1 MDDVKYQKLISL
13 ADELVSQV
21 RAEALVS
28 LRFLD
33 VALYKLKF
41 KYDFNT
47 TLFTDGEFLYMN
59 PNHIFGLYKAEYNM
73 LLMHNGDGLYYC
85 NNSDALANGRLFVCF
100 LLCDSIIIYWKIVIF
115 CINPIDFLSNIA

>member
-1 MDDVKYQKLISL
+1 MDDIKYQKLVSL

-59 PNHIFGLYKAEYNM
+59 PYHIFGLYKAEYNM

-85 NNSDALANGRLFVCF
+85 NNCDALTNRRLFACF
-100 LLCDSIIIYWKIVIF
+100 CLEILFSVYYINAKLCK
-115 CINPIDFLSNIA
+115 NLIDFLPNFT